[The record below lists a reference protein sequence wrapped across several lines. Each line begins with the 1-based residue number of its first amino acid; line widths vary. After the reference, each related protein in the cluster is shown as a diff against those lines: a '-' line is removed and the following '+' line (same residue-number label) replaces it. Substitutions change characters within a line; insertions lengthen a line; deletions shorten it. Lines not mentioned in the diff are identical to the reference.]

1 MITAR
6 TAPLRGAS
14 TPAAV
19 TAIPGD
25 WPGPALD
32 DLLYLAQMLTDA

>member
-14 TPAAV
+14 APAAV
-19 TAIPGD
+19 VAAPGD
-25 WPGPALD
+25 WPGPSLND
-32 DLLYLAQMLTDA
+32 PLYLAQMVTDA